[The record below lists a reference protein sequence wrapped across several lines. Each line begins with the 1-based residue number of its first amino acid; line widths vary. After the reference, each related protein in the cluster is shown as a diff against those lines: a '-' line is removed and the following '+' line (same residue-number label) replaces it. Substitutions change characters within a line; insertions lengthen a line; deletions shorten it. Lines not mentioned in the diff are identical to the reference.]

1 MGIFSSIASV
11 FGFND
16 DKAKVIETI
25 PVSADWSSSII
36 DSRSI
41 TVTKQHSII
50 GAIDSFGNIGR
61 YRRLVKWLEDNE
73 VKIANAVL
81 ADDADLSRHHMAL
94 YPSFKHGALAYGP
107 GCFSTTKQDDPVYV
121 LGDIH
126 GDIDSFIAMLDTIM
140 SGSKQHG
147 IAEPTVY
154 LLGDIIDR
162 NKETCTLTA
171 TLIFAILQKALPT
184 EFAEWNSIKL
194 GIVKGDHDVALK
206 WNTTKNQFEAEVKPA
221 DWCDWLNARLA
232 TKDVKDKDNASA
244 VGRAWIK
251 LIAECP
257 AAAFLD
263 SSGTLL
269 SHGGIPRSDV
279 QELVKVG
286 YPYIMQH
293 PQLETDFEWCRMV
306 DAKNKLLNRGTKTSE
321 IGFQEFD
328 TFNQLFF
335 NSKIKNF
342 IFGHQ
347 HPAKG
352 FMRYS
357 TNYTGYDVL
366 CISSFRDDKTLGGP
380 TIPYFCKVDPKE
392 INVYSM
398 NPSMYVVRLEEN
410 STEMKKISIPTPT
423 AAPSASAP
431 TNALKALSSPNASGW
446 NHSSSQHW

>member
-1 MGIFSSIASV
+1 MGIFSTLANAFSL
-11 FGFND
+11 ND
-16 DKAKVIETI
+16 SKADVIETVKLTSTKLS
-25 PVSADWSSSII
+25 PII
-36 DSRSI
+36 DSRSF

-50 GAIDSFGNIGR
+50 GAIDSYGNLGR
-61 YRRLVKWLEDNE
+61 YSRLMKWLEDNE
-73 VKIANAVL
+73 VKIASKVL
-81 ADDADLSRHHMAL
+81 DDDADLSNHHMAL

-107 GCFSTTKQDDPVYV
+107 GCFSTTKLDDPVYV

-126 GDIDSFIAMLDTIM
+126 GDIDSFIATLDTIM

-147 IAEPTVY
+147 IADPTVY

-171 TLIFAILQKALPT
+171 TLIFAILQKALPA

-194 GIVKGDHDVALK
+194 GVVKGDHDVALK
-206 WNTTKNQFEAEVKPA
+206 WNETKQQFEAEVKPA

-279 QELVKVG
+279 QELVKQG
-286 YPYIMQH
+286 SPYIMQH
-293 PQLETDFEWCRMV
+293 PQLVTDFAWCRMT
-306 DAKNKLLNRGTKTSE
+306 DTKNKLLNRSAKTSE
-321 IGFQEFD
+321 IGFQEFNS
-328 TFNQLFF
+328 FNQLFF
-335 NSKIKNF
+335 NGKIKNF

-347 HPAKG
+347 HPTKG

-357 TNYTGYDVL
+357 TNYAGYDVI
-366 CISSFRDDKTLGGP
+366 CISSFRDDKTVGGP
-380 TIPYFCKVDPKE
+380 TIPYFCKIDPNE

-410 STEMKKISIPTPT
+410 STEMKKTSAPAP
-423 AAPSASAP
+423 AAASSASVSKTLPA
-431 TNALKALSSPNASGW
+431 PNACGW
-446 NHSSSQHW
+446 NHSPASNKQ